1 MKHLEAQS
9 NSESTFR
16 VLHQVHAFFISQVKV
31 DTSRH
36 RICFRWHYVLISSF
50 AFLITFH
57 SSKFFLLASPA
68 ETAHAAIIAQCR
80 SREQFQSGGTPQ
92 GHLVQPAAPAR
103 TKCSIR
109 SGSGGLF
116 FFLDKVW
123 KSTVAETDSSQLL
136 CLAFSCWNLSFFR
149 SHRIFSHWNLC
160 LWSSVFTLQRGP
172 DPISSV
178 TTP

>member
-116 FFLDKVW
+116 FFRQSVKIYSSRDWLQP
-123 KSTVAETDSSQLL
+123 VAVPCHSSPAGIFLSLGLTEFSLTETCACGLLSSHCKGGQT
-136 CLAFSCWNLSFFR
+136 LSP
-149 SHRIFSHWNLC
+149 L
-160 LWSSVFTLQRGP
+160 
-172 DPISSV
+172 
-178 TTP
+178 